1 MTWRILRACC
11 RPSGLSLHSLPGRRH
26 PGSVPLSLLQRSPE
40 GNAGISL
47 IDTRGSPRRGAVLGL
62 ALLAVGCAEEP
73 APEPQAYD
81 QAPVELRDI
90 RVFVEAAG
98 AVEPLRTVELK
109 SKASGEILAINA
121 ENGDNVQRSAL
132 LVRIDK
138 RIPTNNLAQA
148 EAALKAAQSRQ
159 SIAKLQMERAER
171 LVADN
176 TITDSEFEETALSL
190 SEAEAQLVRARV
202 DVENA
207 RIALDDTD
215 VLAPIDGTIIERNV
229 EPGQVISSPTQDVGG
244 GTLLLRMA
252 DLRRVLVRTRVDET
266 DIGKIGD
273 GMQAQVMV
281 SAYPNREFSGYV
293 EKIEPLAVVEQN
305 VTMFSVLILLDNP
318 DSLLLP
324 GMNAEVQIK
333 IAEEIEAPAVPM
345 AALRTIDDI
354 EATAHMLN
362 WPYSNLHDAVMQ
374 EREKAGDGGQADPAA
389 LARPGSG
396 DFARRQN
403 RTAPRP
409 QLSPE
414 QRAAMRRAMGDAMR
428 NQPRRVGRP
437 WTGGAR
443 PGGGPGRRFE
453 RQERDYD
460 FRAEYW
466 VLVMRD
472 DGPAPAWVRTGLS
485 DFEYSVVLAGL
496 KEKEQVLLLPS
507 TGLYESQSNLRN
519 WMRRRAGGLPGIG

>member
-1 MTWRILRACC
+1 MTPRNA
-11 RPSGLSLHSLPGRRH
+11 RRLT
-26 PGSVPLSLLQRSPE
+26 GAL
-40 GNAGISL
+40 AGI
-47 IDTRGSPRRGAVLGL
+47 AVL
-62 ALLAVGCAEEP
+62 AAGCAEEP

-98 AVEPLRTVELK
+98 AVEPMRTVELK
-109 SKASGEILAINA
+109 SKASGEILSINA
-121 ENGDNVQRSAL
+121 ENGDWVERSTL

-148 EAALKAAQSRQ
+148 EAALKAAESRQ
-159 SIAKLQMERAER
+159 SIARLQMERAET

-176 TITDSEFEETALSL
+176 TITDTEFEETALSL

-207 RIALDDTD
+207 HIALDDTD

-266 DIGKIGD
+266 DIGKINA
-273 GMQAQVMV
+273 GMQAQVTV
-281 SAYPNREFSGYV
+281 AAYPNRNFNGSV

-324 GMNAEVQIK
+324 GMNAEVEIK
-333 IAEEIEAPAVPM
+333 IAEELQAPSVPM
-345 AALRTIDDI
+345 AALRTLDDI
-354 EATAHMLN
+354 QATADMLN
-362 WPYSNLHDAVMQ
+362 WPFGNLEDAVMK
-374 EREKAGDGGQADPAA
+374 ERANGGEAAPADLTARAGPQS
-389 LARPGSG
+389 RESS
-396 DFARRQN
+396 RQQN
-403 RTAPRP
+403 RTGQRP
-409 QLSPE
+409 PLTAQ
-414 QRAAMRRAMGDAMR
+414 QRDAMRRAMAEARR
-428 NQPRRVGRP
+428 NQPRQVGRP
-437 WTGGAR
+437 WSGGAR
-443 PGGGPGRRFE
+443 PGGGPSGRFS
-453 RQERDYD
+453 RQQGDYD
-460 FRAEYW
+460 FSAEYW

-472 DGPAPAWVRTGLS
+472 YGPEPAWIRTGLS
-485 DFEYSVVLAGL
+485 DFEYSVVLTGL
-496 KEKEQVLLLPS
+496 KENEQVLLLPS

-519 WMRRRAGGLPGIG
+519 WMRRRSGGLPGIG

>member
-1 MTWRILRACC
+1 MA
-11 RPSGLSLHSLPGRRH
+11 
-26 PGSVPLSLLQRSPE
+26 
-40 GNAGISL
+40 
-47 IDTRGSPRRGAVLGL
+47 
-62 ALLAVGCAEEP
+62 GCAEEP

-121 ENGDNVQRSAL
+121 ENGDRVERSAL

-148 EAALKAAQSRQ
+148 EAALKAAESRQ
-159 SIAKLQMERAER
+159 SIAELQMDRAER

-252 DLRRVLVRTRVDET
+252 DLGRVLVRTRVDET

-273 GMQAQVMV
+273 GMQAQVKV
-281 SAYPNREFSGYV
+281 AAYPAREFTGHV
-293 EKIEPLAVVEQN
+293 EKIEPLAVIEQN

-362 WPYSNLHDAVMQ
+362 WPHSNLHDAVMK
-374 EREKAGDGGQADPAA
+374 EREEAGDGGRADDPAA
-389 LARPGSG
+389 MSRPDSS
-396 DFARRQN
+396 DFARQQN

-409 QLSPE
+409 QPSPQ
-414 QRAAMRRAMGDAMR
+414 QREAVRRAMGDAMR

-443 PGGGPGRRFE
+443 PGGGPGRQFL

-496 KEKEQVLLLPS
+496 EENDEVLLLPS

>member
-1 MTWRILRACC
+1 MKVRIAPAR
-11 RPSGLSLHSLPGRRH
+11 SG
-26 PGSVPLSLLQRSPE
+26 
-40 GNAGISL
+40 AFI
-47 IDTRGSPRRGAVLGL
+47 AL
-62 ALLAVGCAEEP
+62 ALFGAGCAEAP

-109 SKASGEILAINA
+109 SKASGEILEINA
-121 ENGDNVQRSAL
+121 ENGDRVERSTL
-132 LVRIDK
+132 LVRIDE
-138 RIPTNNLAQA
+138 RIPTNNVAQA
-148 EAALKAAQSRQ
+148 EAALKAAESRQ
-159 SIAKLQMERAER
+159 SIARMQMERAEL

-176 TITDSEFEETALSL
+176 TITDSDFEEAVLSL

-207 RIALDDTD
+207 RIALGDTD

-252 DLRRVLVRTRVDET
+252 DLSRVLVRTRVDET
-266 DIGKIGD
+266 DIGKINA
-273 GMQAQVMV
+273 GMQAQVKV
-281 SAYPNREFSGYV
+281 AAYPNREFTGNV

-318 DSLLLP
+318 ESLLLP
-324 GMNAEVQIK
+324 GMNAEVEIK
-333 IAEEIEAPAVPM
+333 IAEELEAPAVPM

-362 WPYSNLHDAVMQ
+362 WPYSNLHDAVMK
-374 EREKAGDGGQADPAA
+374 EREQTGDEEQPVLPAQSRPD
-389 LARPGSG
+389 ARE
-396 DFARRQN
+396 FARRQN
-403 RTAPRP
+403 RTGQRP
-409 QLSPE
+409 QPSPE
-414 QRAAMRRAMGDAMR
+414 QRQAMRRAMGEAMR

-437 WTGGAR
+437 WSGGAR
-443 PGGGPGRRFE
+443 PGGGPGRRFQ
-453 RQERDYD
+453 RQEPEYD
-460 FRAEYW
+460 FVSEYW

-485 DFEYSVVLAGL
+485 DFEYSIVLAGL
-496 KEKEQVLLLPS
+496 EENEEVLLLPS

-519 WMRRRAGGLPGIG
+519 WMRRRSGGLPGIG

>member
-1 MTWRILRACC
+1 MTRRILRKRGEDAPLEGGAASLPRHC
-11 RPSGLSLHSLPGRRH
+11 RASGLFLHG
-26 PGSVPLSLLQRSPE
+26 GGKRSRS
-40 GNAGISL
+40 G
-47 IDTRGSPRRGAVLGL
+47 PRRRGVRGAALGL
-62 ALLAVGCAEEP
+62 ALLAGGCGEEP

-121 ENGDNVQRSAL
+121 ENGDRVERSAL

-148 EAALKAAQSRQ
+148 EAALKAAESRQ
-159 SIAKLQMERAER
+159 SIARLQMERAER

-215 VLAPIDGTIIERNV
+215 VRAPIGGTIIERNV

-266 DIGKIGD
+266 DIGKISA
-273 GMQAQVMV
+273 GMLANV
-281 SAYPNREFSGYV
+281 SVAAYPNQEFDGRV
-293 EKIEPLAVVEQN
+293 EKIEPLAVVEQS

-324 GMNAEVQIK
+324 GMNAEVEIK
-333 IAEEIEAPAVPM
+333 IAEELQAPSVPM

-354 EATAHMLN
+354 EVTAHMLN
-362 WPYSNLHDAVMQ
+362 WPHSNLHDAIMK
-374 EREKAGDGGQADPAA
+374 ERRKAENGGAADLAA
-389 LARPGSG
+389 PSRPGSRN
-396 DFARRQN
+396 FTRQQN

-414 QRAAMRRAMGDAMR
+414 QREAMRRARGDARR

-443 PGGGPGRRFE
+443 PSGGPGRRFQ

-472 DGPAPAWVRTGLS
+472 DGPAPAWVRTGLG

-496 KEKEQVLLLPS
+496 EEKEQVLLLPS

>member
-1 MTWRILRACC
+1 MA
-11 RPSGLSLHSLPGRRH
+11 
-26 PGSVPLSLLQRSPE
+26 
-40 GNAGISL
+40 
-47 IDTRGSPRRGAVLGL
+47 
-62 ALLAVGCAEEP
+62 GCAEEP

-121 ENGDNVQRSAL
+121 ENGDPVERSAL

-148 EAALKAAQSRQ
+148 EAALKAAESRQ
-159 SIAKLQMERAER
+159 SIAELQMERAER

-266 DIGKIGD
+266 DIGKINA
-273 GMQAQVMV
+273 GMQAQVRV
-281 SAYPNREFSGYV
+281 AAYPAREFTGYV

-333 IAEEIEAPAVPM
+333 IAEELEAPAVPM

-362 WPYSNLHDAVMQ
+362 WPHGNLHDAVMKK
-374 EREKAGDGGQADPAA
+374 RE
-389 LARPGSG
+389 
-396 DFARRQN
+396 
-403 RTAPRP
+403 
-409 QLSPE
+409 E
-414 QRAAMRRAMGDAMR
+414 
-428 NQPRRVGRP
+428 
-437 WTGGAR
+437 TGGAR
-443 PGGGPGRRFE
+443 PGSDPGRRFL
-453 RQERDYD
+453 RQEPDYD

-472 DGPAPAWVRTGLS
+472 DGPSPAWVRTGLS
-485 DFEYSVVLAGL
+485 DFEYSVVIAGL
-496 KEKEQVLLLPS
+496 EENDEVLLLPS
-507 TGLYESQSNLRN
+507 AGLYESQSNLRN

>member
-1 MTWRILRACC
+1 MTPNIIRRV
-11 RPSGLSLHSLPGRRH
+11 LPG
-26 PGSVPLSLLQRSPE
+26 VLM
-40 GNAGISL
+40 GI
-47 IDTRGSPRRGAVLGL
+47 
-62 ALLAVGCAEEP
+62 ALLAAGCAEEP

-98 AVEPLRTVELK
+98 SVEPLRTVELK
-109 SKASGEILAINA
+109 SKASGEILSINA
-121 ENGDNVQRSAL
+121 ENGDWVERSTL

-148 EAALKAAQSRQ
+148 EAALKAAESRQ
-159 SIAKLQMERAER
+159 SIAQLQMERAET

-176 TITDSEFEETALSL
+176 TITDTEFEETALAL

-207 RIALDDTD
+207 HIALDDTD

-266 DIGKIGD
+266 DIGKINA
-273 GMQAQVMV
+273 GMQAQVSV
-281 SAYPNREFSGYV
+281 AAYPNRDFAGQV

-324 GMNAEVQIK
+324 GMNAEVEIK
-333 IAEEIEAPAVPM
+333 IAEELKAPSVPM
-345 AALRTIDDI
+345 AALRTLDDI
-354 EATAHMLN
+354 RATADMLN
-362 WPYSNLHDAVMQ
+362 WPFSNLEEAVMK
-374 EREKAGDGGQADPAA
+374 ERGKIAGEGAADSPVT
-389 LARPGSG
+389 ARPDSREV
-396 DFARRQN
+396 ARQQN
-403 RTAPRP
+403 RSGQGP
-409 QLSPE
+409 QLTPQ
-414 QRAAMRRAMGDAMR
+414 QREAMRRAMSQAMR
-428 NQPRRVGRP
+428 DQPRRVGRP
-437 WTGGAR
+437 WSGGAR
-443 PGGGPGRRFE
+443 PGGGPRGRLARAQ
-453 RQERDYD
+453 QEYD

-466 VLVMRD
+466 VLVMREY
-472 DGPAPAWVRTGLS
+472 GPEPAWVQTGLS
-485 DFEYSVVLAGL
+485 DFEYSVVLTGL
-496 KEKEQVLLLPS
+496 KEEEQVLLLPS